1 MQMFD
6 TYLMVDWSAAA
17 SPADWPPGADSI
29 WWAAVQD
36 GHETVVAHEQ
46 TRSDAIAHLT
56 RFLRKEVD
64 EERSVLVGFDFAFG
78 YPSGFAQ
85 KVTGKDSSIRVWEWL
100 SNEVVDDAKNGNN
113 RFSVAGDLNEI
124 LKCKCKVENGP
135 FWGYSEKKGH
145 LNPGV
150 PTHDPYKMDN
160 SRHRPWPKEFGFAYR
175 RVTDNAPGAHPVWK
189 LLGHGAVGSQA
200 LLGQPVLRHLRS
212 KSKSSPLQVSVVQG
226 GVRGRGRRGR
236 RVLRPRCA
244 VWPFDTGGF
253 KKPDL
258 TTGKSVV
265 LAEIY
270 PSLLRSAVEKYSGNR
285 EILDRAQVRLNALAF
300 SLLGE
305 QSGGFDE
312 LFVGPTDDDLKGVT
326 REDETPEAVRKR
338 IASEEGWILGFGH
351 EKTLLDLLDDHFRA
365 QAQRHQA
372 DHGKSG

>member
-1 MQMFD
+1 MSMFD

-17 SPADWPPGADSI
+17 SPANWPPAADSI

-56 RFLRKEVD
+56 RFLKKEVD
-64 EERSVLVGFDFAFG
+64 KERSVLVGFDFAFG

-85 KVTGKDSSIRVWEWL
+85 KVTGKDSSIWEWL
-100 SNEVVDDAKNGNN
+100 SNEVVDDTKNGNN

-124 LKCKCKVENGP
+124 LKRKCGVENGP
-135 FWGYSEKKGH
+135 FWGYSEKKGR

-160 SRHRPWPKEFGFAYR
+160 SRHRPWPKKFGFAYR
-175 RVTDNAPGAHPVWK
+175 RVTDDAPGAQSVWK
-189 LLGHGAVGSQA
+189 LLGRGSVGSQA

-212 KSKSSPLQVSVVQG
+212 KSSPLHG
-226 GVRGRGRRGR
+226 K
-236 RVLRPRCA
+236 CA
-244 VWPFDTGGF
+244 VWPFETKF

-265 LAEIY
+265 LAEIF
-270 PSLLRSAVEKYSGNR
+270 PSLLRSAVEKYAGSR
-285 EILDRAQVRLNALAF
+285 EILDRTQVRLNALAF

-305 QSGGFDE
+305 QGGGLDE
-312 LFVGPTDDDLKGVT
+312 LFVGPTDN
-326 REDETPEAVRKR
+326 ETPAAVRKR
-338 IASEEGWILGFGH
+338 IESEEGWILGFGH
-351 EKTLLDLLDDHFRA
+351 EKTLLGLLDDHFQA
-365 QAQRHQA
+365 QARRHQA
-372 DHGKSG
+372 DRGKSG